1 MRDRTKAY
9 FDSLDDRELVR
20 LLLENDQDAIE
31 YVFFMRCNGMFAHIV
46 HSVFQSNSKKEELVT
61 DFYLYLRE
69 NNWDRLRHFEFKSG
83 LNTWLTVVALRFFK
97 KMKISQTKL
106 VAIDP
111 LLIVETQKNEADD
124 YDIIH
129 EMSRLELYKAIE
141 RLSKPR
147 ERYALLAELTG
158 KRADDIATE
167 MGCTV
172 AAVYNLTKKARLEL
186 KSIMQERKKD

>member
-1 MRDRTKAY
+1 MHERTKAY

-20 LLLENDQDAIE
+20 LLLENDKDAIE
-31 YVFFMRCNGMFAHIV
+31 YVFFLRCDGMFAHIV

-61 DFYLYLRE
+61 DFYLFLCK
-69 NNWDRLRHFEFKSG
+69 NNWEKLRQFEFKAS
-83 LNTWLTVVALRFFK
+83 LNTWMTVIAVRFFK

-111 LLIVETQKNEADD
+111 QLFVETQKNEADD

-129 EMSRLELYKAIE
+129 EMSRLELYQAID

-147 ERYALLAELTG
+147 ERYALLAELAG
-158 KRADDIATE
+158 KRAEDIAKE
-167 MGCTV
+167 MDCTV
-172 AAVYNLTKKARLEL
+172 AAVYNLTKKARQEL
-186 KSIMQERKKD
+186 KSNMQERKKD